1 MRSTSAGEIGLAK
14 GRALFVDRDGVLN
27 DLVYNEDEKQVT
39 SPFTASQLRV
49 FPYVAP
55 AIKAIKQL
63 GFKVIVISNQPGV
76 AKRQFTLAEL
86 DRMNSKIRKE
96 LSKGGT
102 SLDGEYYCMHHP
114 EAILRKYREVCDCRK
129 PKPGLL
135 LRAAAENDVD
145 LGASY
150 FVGDALVDVEAGK
163 RAGCKTILVGHMTA
177 FLSRMMEREHAT
189 PDFMVPSLKEVP
201 KLLRGLGAQRPG
213 RLSDSTQ

>member
-1 MRSTSAGEIGLAK
+1 MRSTKGIDLVLPK

-39 SPFTASQLRV
+39 SPFSAKQLRV

-55 AIKAIKQL
+55 AIRAIREL

-86 DRMNSKIRKE
+86 ERMNVKIRKE

-114 EAILRKYREVCDCRK
+114 EALIRKYRAVCNCRK

-135 LRAAAENDVD
+135 IRAAAENDID
-145 LGASY
+145 IRASY

-177 FLSRMMEREHAT
+177 FLAKMIEKERVT

-201 KLLRGLGAQRPG
+201 KLLRGLGAQ
-213 RLSDSTQ
+213 

>member
-1 MRSTSAGEIGLAK
+1 MRSTSGNEDGPAK

-39 SPFTASQLRV
+39 SPFSASQLRV

-55 AIKAIKQL
+55 AIKAIREL

-76 AKRQFTLAEL
+76 SKRQFTLAEL
-86 DRMNSKIRKE
+86 ERMNSKIRKE
-96 LSKGGT
+96 LTNGGT
-102 SLDGEYYCMHHP
+102 TLDGEYYCMHHP
-114 EAILRKYREVCDCRK
+114 EALIRKYRAVCDCRK

-135 LRAAAENDVD
+135 LRAAAENDID

-150 FVGDALVDVEAGK
+150 FVGDALVDVEAGR

-177 FLSRMMEREHAT
+177 FLSRMMEKEHST
-189 PDFMVPSLKEVP
+189 PDFMVASLKEVP
-201 KLLRGLGAQRPG
+201 KLLRDLGAK
-213 RLSDSTQ
+213 

>member
-1 MRSTSAGEIGLAK
+1 MNSTSGREAGSGK

-39 SPFTASQLRV
+39 SPFSARELRV
-49 FPYVAP
+49 FPYVDSS
-55 AIKAIKQL
+55 IKAIREM

-86 DRMNSKIRKE
+86 ERMNSKIRKE
-96 LSKGGT
+96 LAKGGT

-114 EAILRKYREVCDCRK
+114 EAIIRKYRAVCDCRK

-135 LRAAAENDVD
+135 LRAAAENEVD

-150 FVGDALVDVEAGK
+150 FVGDALVDVKAGR
-163 RAGCKTILVGHMTA
+163 RAGCRTILVGHMTT
-177 FLSRMMEREHAT
+177 FLARMIEKERAT
-189 PDFMVPSLKEVP
+189 PDFMVSSLKEVP
-201 KLLRGLGAQRPG
+201 KLLRDLEN
-213 RLSDSTQ
+213 D